1 MSARALRLL
10 DRTLGGSFE
19 ARGLGAR
26 FGSTPKAKVQKA
38 AISVAPALS
47 AGNGGWADGGGGG
60 GGGRDGGPGGSREEK
75 GSEGGSEEGSEGRIE

>member
-1 MSARALRLL
+1 
-10 DRTLGGSFE
+10 LGGSFE

-26 FGSTPKAKVQKA
+26 LGSTPKAKVQKA

-60 GGGRDGGPGGSREEK
+60 GGGGRDGGPGGSREEK